1 MELCEGSTAQSTA
14 FEFVEDG
21 FAPGLWD
28 ADTLEGVDFKDSV
41 IRGFRR
47 CHSRQSMTSPLFS
60 ARGVPGTAYLETAIL
75 YVKLANYGFIKI
87 YHSVSREFNSPFSV
101 LC

>member
-1 MELCEGSTAQSTA
+1 MFAALEQPRCEGAILQAMELCEGSTAQSTA

-41 IRGFRR
+41 IKGYRR
-47 CHSRQSMTSPLFS
+47 CHSRRSMTSPLFS
-60 ARGVPGTAYLETAIL
+60 ARGVPGTAYVEIM
-75 YVKLANYGFIKI
+75 G
-87 YHSVSREFNSPFSV
+87 HG
-101 LC
+101 